1 MLRSGRL
8 EKYLSSFKNNSLE
21 TNALAYSERRRKKF
35 CNTHTPD
42 WIGNLKDLVHLEASV
57 NHIDFVS
64 DKIANCK
71 LVQELALSTNDLRSL
86 PEAIGGLESLVTL
99 KLDDNQVRKSA
110 FSLPPDF
117 NP

>member
-1 MLRSGRL
+1 
-8 EKYLSSFKNNSLE
+8 
-21 TNALAYSERRRKKF
+21 
-35 CNTHTPD
+35 
-42 WIGNLKDLVHLEASV
+42 
-57 NHIDFVS
+57 VS

-99 KLDDNQVRKSA
+99 KLDDNQVSKSA